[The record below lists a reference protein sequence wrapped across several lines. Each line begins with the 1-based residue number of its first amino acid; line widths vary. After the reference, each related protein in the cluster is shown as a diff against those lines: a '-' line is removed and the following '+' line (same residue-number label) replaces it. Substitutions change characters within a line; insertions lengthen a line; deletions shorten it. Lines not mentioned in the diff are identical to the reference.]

1 MHGDFSPRFVS
12 ARTAVH
18 KLTVREKILSLP
30 AMPTPSRNYK
40 SRICKRSKTCN
51 GFTMTWRFWHMNG
64 VAKFG
69 GRICF
74 QVSSM
79 NASCS
84 LHSDHCLNVSKMHC
98 WHCSNWHKENVNWHG
113 VTWSR
118 LLKFF
123 NTATQRVHV
132 KTHSPSCA
140 SSTNGSTEC
149 RSVPLKLPHTYLQLL
164 CDRTTWFWNSVS
176 PWGVTSCI

>member
-1 MHGDFSPRFVS
+1 MHGDFFPRFVS

-98 WHCSNWHKENVNWHG
+98 WHCSNWRIKNVNWNG
-113 VTWSR
+113 VTWGRLLNFLTPQLSMCMSR
-118 LLKFF
+118 LIVLLVLP
-123 NTATQRVHV
+123 A
-132 KTHSPSCA
+132 PMA
-140 SSTNGSTEC
+140 A
-149 RSVPLKLPHTYLQLL
+149 RSVEACHWSSLIPT
-164 CDRTTWFWNSVS
+164 F
-176 PWGVTSCI
+176 SCCAIAQHDSEILFLHEV